1 MPPRLAD
8 NDCQHREHKEINE
21 RHKHEET
28 IGQPDGLCPEPQPVS
43 ADTVDDMSAE
53 QKHRYQITV
62 LPAKPCH
69 RIAIYRLS
77 F

>member
-8 NDCQHREHKEINE
+8 NCRQYREHEEIEE

-28 IGQPDGLCPEPQPVS
+28 IGQPDGIGPESHPVP

-53 QKHRYQITV
+53 
-62 LPAKPCH
+62 
-69 RIAIYRLS
+69 
-77 F
+77 